1 MFSGKFPEKAGCN
14 RVKGVLPSNMRFFA
28 VFSSLLLLSNLS
40 DARQGAVATVDF
52 LATDAA
58 VAAMK
63 MGGNAVD
70 GAVAAGLT
78 LGVVNGY
85 NSGIGGGCFMVIR
98 LASGKIVVID
108 GREMAPAA
116 ARRDMFLADGKADT
130 RASKVGARAS
140 GVPGALAAY
149 ARAVKDHGKLPL
161 KWHLE
166 NAAKIAEDGFKIP
179 AAYAGRIRATA
190 TDLRKFEASAALL
203 LRDGK
208 PKAAGEV
215 LKQPDLA
222 RTYRAIAKEGIE
234 WFYGGPFAVA
244 TEKWMKA
251 NGGIMTAADFR
262 NYQVKLRAPVR
273 TTYRGYEIVGM
284 PPPSSGGIHVGQI
297 LNILENFD
305 LKKMEPNS
313 ADFIHLTA
321 EAMKLAFADR
331 AHWLGD
337 ADFAPVPRGLIDKAY
352 AKRLAKRIR
361 MDRASVVKGHGTPPR
376 ATKDLFNKH
385 TTHFSVADD
394 AGNWVA
400 CTATINTSFGSKV
413 IIPGTGVMMN
423 NEMDDFSIQPGV
435 PNAFGLIGAEANAVA
450 PGKRPL
456 SSMSPTI
463 VLKDGQPILAV
474 GAAGGPTIITQTL
487 LAIIHTIDFGRPLDE
502 ALAQPHFHHQWRPD
516 GIRIEKKVG
525 EKVLSELRRRGHRL
539 QVVERMGATQAVSR
553 VKGKLD
559 AAHDPRL
566 KGKAT
571 RY

>member
-1 MFSGKFPEKAGCN
+1 
-14 RVKGVLPSNMRFFA
+14 
-28 VFSSLLLLSNLS
+28 
-40 DARQGAVATVDF
+40 
-52 LATDAA
+52 
-58 VAAMK
+58 
-63 MGGNAVD
+63 
-70 GAVAAGLT
+70 
-78 LGVVNGY
+78 
-85 NSGIGGGCFMVIR
+85 
-98 LASGKIVVID
+98 
-108 GREMAPAA
+108 
-116 ARRDMFLADGKADT
+116 
-130 RASKVGARAS
+130 
-140 GVPGALAAY
+140 
-149 ARAVKDHGKLPL
+149 
-161 KWHLE
+161 
-166 NAAKIAEDGFKIP
+166 
-179 AAYAGRIRATA
+179 
-190 TDLRKFEASAALL
+190 
-203 LRDGK
+203 
-208 PKAAGEV
+208 
-215 LKQPDLA
+215 LA

-234 WFYGGPFAVA
+234 WFYGGPFTVA

-313 ADFIHLTA
+313 ADFIHLLA

-385 TTHFSVADD
+385 TTHFSVADG

-400 CTATINTSFGSKV
+400 CTATVNTSFGSKV

-553 VKGKLD
+553 VKGKLN

-566 KGKAT
+566 KGKAA

>member
-1 MFSGKFPEKAGCN
+1 MFSWKFPEKAGCN

-28 VFSSLLLLSNLS
+28 AFSSLLLLSNLS

-52 LATDAA
+52 HATDAA

-116 ARRDMFLADGKADT
+116 ARRDMFLKDGKADT

-149 ARAVKDHGKLPL
+149 VYAVREHGKLPL

-166 NAAKIAEDGFKIP
+166 NAAMIAEEGFKIP

-190 TDLRKFEASAALL
+190 KDLRKFEASAALL

-222 RTYRAIAKEGIE
+222 RTYRAIAKEGIG

-251 NGGIMTAADFR
+251 NGGIMTVADFR
-262 NYQVKLRAPVR
+262 NYKVRLRSPVR
-273 TTYRGYEIVGM
+273 TTYRGYEIAGM

-305 LKKMEPNS
+305 LKKMKPNS
-313 ADFIHLTA
+313 ANFIHLTA

-361 MDRASVVKGHGTPPR
+361 IDRASEVKGHGTPPR

-385 TTHFSVADD
+385 TTHFSVADGE
-394 AGNWVA
+394 GNWAA
-400 CTATINTSFGSKV
+400 CTATVNTSFGSKV
-413 IIPGTGVMMN
+413 IIPGTGVIMN

-487 LAIIHTIDFGRPLDE
+487 LAIIHTIDFGKPLDE

-525 EKVLSELRRRGHRL
+525 EKVMAELRRRGHRL

-553 VKGKLD
+553 VKGKLN

-571 RY
+571 NY